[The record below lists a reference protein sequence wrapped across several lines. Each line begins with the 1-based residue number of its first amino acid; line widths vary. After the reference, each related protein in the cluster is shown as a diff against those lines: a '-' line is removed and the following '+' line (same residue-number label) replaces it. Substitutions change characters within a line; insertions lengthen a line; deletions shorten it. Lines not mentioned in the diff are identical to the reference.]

1 LGDPAAQTAY
11 LDAIQRA
18 TTSPA
23 PVAPAPTPVGSLRF
37 AEGRYG
43 QQSAASGIACRGRGF
58 LARTLR
64 VAILALVG
72 ITLMSATSAAPDA
85 FLDGAEGSV
94 GAEGNVGKAIDTD
107 RASGGG
113 A

>member
-1 LGDPAAQTAY
+1 
-11 LDAIQRA
+11 
-18 TTSPA
+18 
-23 PVAPAPTPVGSLRF
+23 
-37 AEGRYG
+37 
-43 QQSAASGIACRGRGF
+43 

-72 ITLMSATSAAPDA
+72 IALMSATSAAPDA